1 MCDQIKNASLEWQDE
16 RTPISIKFDE
26 PYFSIFNGLDE
37 TRHVFLSG
45 NNLCQRFNSGFH
57 VAELGFGTG
66 LNLLATWQ
74 LWIEL
79 GHTTP
84 LKFTSFE
91 AFPMTLKDMSHALKN
106 WPELNHLATELIQQ
120 LESGWTIKTSTLDAR
135 IIVGDA
141 RKKLKTWNYQADAW
155 FLDGFSPAKNPELWE
170 INLLNSV
177 SDHTAADGT
186 FSTYT
191 AAGFVRRRL
200 SNAGFNVQRIKGYK
214 RKRHMSIGHKS

>member
-120 LESGWTIKTSTLDAR
+120 LESGWTVKTPTLDAN

-141 RKKLKTWNYQADAW
+141 RKTLKTWDHYADAW

>member
-16 RTPISIKFDE
+16 RTPISIKFEE

-191 AAGFVRRRL
+191 AAVLYVGDYL
-200 SNAGFNVQRIKGYK
+200 MQALMFNV
-214 RKRHMSIGHKS
+214 

>member
-66 LNLLATWQ
+66 LNLLAAWQ

-106 WPELNHLATELIQQ
+106 WPELNHLATELIHQ
-120 LESGWTIKTSTLDAR
+120 LESGWTIKTST
-135 IIVGDA
+135 
-141 RKKLKTWNYQADAW
+141 
-155 FLDGFSPAKNPELWE
+155 
-170 INLLNSV
+170 
-177 SDHTAADGT
+177 
-186 FSTYT
+186 
-191 AAGFVRRRL
+191 
-200 SNAGFNVQRIKGYK
+200 
-214 RKRHMSIGHKS
+214 

>member
-84 LKFTSFE
+84 LKFTSF
-91 AFPMTLKDMSHALKN
+91 
-106 WPELNHLATELIQQ
+106 
-120 LESGWTIKTSTLDAR
+120 
-135 IIVGDA
+135 
-141 RKKLKTWNYQADAW
+141 
-155 FLDGFSPAKNPELWE
+155 
-170 INLLNSV
+170 
-177 SDHTAADGT
+177 
-186 FSTYT
+186 
-191 AAGFVRRRL
+191 
-200 SNAGFNVQRIKGYK
+200 
-214 RKRHMSIGHKS
+214 